1 MAEFA
6 SKGIAGSG
14 LGLGIAGTALGLL
27 NGNGTGNGLLG
38 GLFGN
43 NAVNGGGY
51 VTEREQYYIN
61 EMNKKDSEIAR
72 EKSERYADGIGISAY
87 KEAIALSNKN
97 DQKLGDFVEKVNN
110 QAMTTASELAVLKA
124 NIECLNQKL
133 DYEIKATR
141 EQAHC
146 GDAGLEKD
154 IRYTR
159 HDLEQQLNC
168 AYNTLNNKFDCYV
181 PWSKKLSADVICPQP
196 MARYNSWTA
205 PTDTTTTTP

>member
-6 SKGIAGSG
+6 SKGVAGSG

-27 NGNGTGNGLLG
+27 NNNGGLMG
-38 GLFGN
+38 TLFGN
-43 NAVNGGGY
+43 GSAPNGSGY
-51 VTEREQYYIN
+51 VTEKEQFYIN
-61 EMNKKDSEIAR
+61 EVNKRDAELAQA
-72 EKSERYADGIGISAY
+72 KSERYADNVGIEAY

-97 DQKLGDFVEKVNN
+97 DQKLGDFVEKVNT
-110 QAMTTASELAVLKA
+110 QAITTAAELAVLKS

-141 EQAHC
+141 NEMAC
-146 GDAGLEKD
+146 KDEGLDKD
-154 IRYTR
+154 IRFTR
-159 HDLEQQLNC
+159 HDLEQQIAC
-168 AYNTLNNKFDCYV
+168 TYNTLNEKFNCYV

-205 PTDTTTTTP
+205 PTTETTTTP